1 MSPEAQRGEVR
12 DRRCERHVEAPARS
26 HPPQDLGRARPG
38 GDDHIG
44 TLPGHHLEQ
53 ATATKRGAAR
63 PREPAQRGDLGD
75 QQVLDIEQVV
85 AREGVERAA
94 AHHDPLHRAPN
105 RREAVDDRRLDPGG
119 LLREPGREPAGG
131 EVVPLACEYRLL
143 DRHGEEV
150 WVRDDAVVM
159 VDEDGRQL
167 LQGLM
172 LDISEQKRAE
182 SRLLYLA
189 DHDSLTG
196 LFNRR
201 RFFQELD
208 GYLAWSER
216 HGDPGAVLLLDMDGL
231 KQINDSFGHEAG
243 DELLRRTAD
252 VLRSRL
258 RETDVLARL
267 GGDEFVVLLRSLPAR
282 AATQMASELIALI
295 SRQRI
300 ALSDAT
306 IRPRASIG
314 LALIEPGSGL
324 DADSLVRLADAS
336 MYEFKSL
343 TATGSASR
351 AAVTSNGRRADAA
364 DELEA
369 DLDEALAAIGVE
381 LREGIRLRAEV
392 GRPYGRVMPRF
403 VSSLLAEAEA
413 AALRALQR
421 LKRAQAVSEEMRA

>member
-1 MSPEAQRGEVR
+1 MRPVSNTAGPRFPSPASGSDTDYRELIERIPAVSYTAEFGANCAWLFVSPQVENLLGFKVEEWYADPQLWFRQIHPDDR
-12 DRRCERHVEAPARS
+12 DTVIALEERTR
-26 HPPQDLGRARPG
+26 
-38 GDDHIG
+38 
-44 TLPGHHLEQ
+44 
-53 ATATKRGAAR
+53 
-63 PREPAQRGDLGD
+63 
-75 QQVLDIEQVV
+75 
-85 AREGVERAA
+85 REGV
-94 AHHDPLHRAPN
+94 PFS
-105 RREAVDDRRLDPGG
+105 
-119 LLREPGREPAGG
+119 
-131 EVVPLACEYRLL
+131 CEYRLL

-252 VLRSRL
+252 VLRGRL

-392 GRPYGRVMPRF
+392 GRRYGRVMPRF

>member
-1 MSPEAQRGEVR
+1 MRPVSNTAGPRFPSPASGSDTDYRELI
-12 DRRCERHVEAPARS
+12 ERIPAVSYTAEFGANCAWLFVSPQVENLLGFKVEEWYAD
-26 HPPQDLGRARPG
+26 PQL
-38 GDDHIG
+38 
-44 TLPGHHLEQ
+44 
-53 ATATKRGAAR
+53 
-63 PREPAQRGDLGD
+63 
-75 QQVLDIEQVV
+75 
-85 AREGVERAA
+85 
-94 AHHDPLHRAPN
+94 
-105 RREAVDDRRLDPGG
+105 
-119 LLREPGREPAGG
+119 
-131 EVVPLACEYRLL
+131 
-143 DRHGEEV
+143 
-150 WVRDDAVVM
+150 WFSDDAVVM

-381 LREGIRLRAEV
+381 LREGSRLRAEV
-392 GRPYGRVMPRF
+392 GRRYGRVMPRF

-421 LKRAQAVSEEMRA
+421 L